1 MPPKPRFS
9 PVTLLLLTLLPV
21 AAPADPGR
29 AMPGVSFLDGLLSQL
44 SGPVAMVI
52 TGLGIAFGAICW
64 ILGSRDG
71 LQKCLYAAVGGG
83 LLFLVKPIVGFLQ
96 GLAN

>member
-1 MPPKPRFS
+1 MPRSRFS
-9 PVTLLLLTLLPV
+9 VATLLLLTVLPYAV
-21 AAPADPGR
+21 RADGG
-29 AMPGVSFLDGLLSQL
+29 AMPGVSFLDGILSQL

-64 ILGSRDG
+64 ILGNRDG
-71 LQKCLYAAVGGG
+71 LQKCMYAAVGGG

-96 GLAN
+96 GLAGH